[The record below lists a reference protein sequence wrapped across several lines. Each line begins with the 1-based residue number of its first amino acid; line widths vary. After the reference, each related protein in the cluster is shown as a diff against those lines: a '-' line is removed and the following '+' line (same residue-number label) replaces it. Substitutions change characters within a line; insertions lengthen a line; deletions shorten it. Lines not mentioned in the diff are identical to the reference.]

1 MPTVGTNKKNIHGTK
16 LSKTTAEIKC
26 LMPPPE
32 VAGGR
37 SFLLEVLF
45 SDEAENGLEVIAGNV
60 ILRHKGATITKGVG
74 ESGMQRQHGISRAG
88 TTSIAHATFANDFN
102 IFFYYFTPM
111 FFTPTPRDIKVLTS
125 LHFISFHSAH
135 IQTNC
140 GDVSPTL
147 YK

>member
-1 MPTVGTNKKNIHGTK
+1 MPTARTNKKNNHGTK

-60 ILRHKGATITKGVG
+60 ILQHKGAMITKGVG
-74 ESGMQRQHGISRAG
+74 EVGCNANMGLARQELR
-88 TTSIAHATFANDFN
+88 
-102 IFFYYFTPM
+102 
-111 FFTPTPRDIKVLTS
+111 
-125 LHFISFHSAH
+125 
-135 IQTNC
+135 Q
-140 GDVSPTL
+140 
-147 YK
+147 